1 VGPKATHNLASLNS
15 NPIIIGD
22 QITGFGELPCLD
34 IFSCRHRGE
43 TVREDFIFLSPAPGD
58 MPHLNFFFFIANLA
72 NLDTHKTYIFARLEV
87 NLIFSANLAKFRH
100 L

>member
-1 VGPKATHNLASLNS
+1 MVLRVGPKATHNLASRNS

-22 QITGFGELPCLD
+22 QITGFGEVPCLD

-58 MPHLNFFFFIANLA
+58 MPHLNFFFLKPIWR
-72 NLDTHKTYIFARLEV
+72 TWIPSKPM
-87 NLIFSANLAKFRH
+87 FSPG
-100 L
+100 